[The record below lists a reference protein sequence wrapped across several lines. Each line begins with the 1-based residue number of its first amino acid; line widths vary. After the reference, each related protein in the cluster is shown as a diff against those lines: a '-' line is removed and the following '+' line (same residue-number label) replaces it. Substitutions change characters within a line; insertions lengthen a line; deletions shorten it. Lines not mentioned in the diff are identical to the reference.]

1 MEAYVIDW
9 RNLGVRWLNMSN
21 KGATLP
27 CISLKFAAHA

>member
-9 RNLGVRWLNMSN
+9 LNLGVRWLHRSN

-27 CISLKFAAHA
+27 CISLNPAAHA